1 MTGLYNNAF
10 QSDGQPGD
18 KFNNFVILTMPSNG
32 TPISKVHHRM
42 PVFLD
47 ETTRAV
53 WLDANS
59 SFKACVDAITNS
71 EVING
76 QSLAFV

>member
-1 MTGLYNNAF
+1 
-10 QSDGQPGD
+10 
-18 KFNNFVILTMPSNG
+18 MPSNG

-47 ETTRAV
+47 ETTRSV
-53 WLDANS
+53 WLDSNS
-59 SFKACVDAITNS
+59 SFKVCVDAITNS

-76 QSLAFV
+76 QSLSFV